1 MVARTRSYEKLAGIA
16 ELTDESVCPTWCTWL
31 ASWGAGAS
39 ACQPGYFRIEYL
51 SRSEI
56 SFRAPAGGA
65 VWPFSTSLLSIFW
78 PYNSVL
84 ASASLRSVAP
94 VREMPA
100 KIPLARDHARISAVI
115 LASVSALTVL
125 PTGPAATEAS
135 APKVNLSPSSL
146 FMPSRFITS
155 ITTSVEEPPIWM
167 PKLPPSIR
175 TAPGAPHPVPSW
187 WRHSAKPRPNSAPT
201 TKAAFLSPGTITTH
215 CDLASKSCGIP
226 LSGVLIISE
235 KTVAVAA
242 SRSCAVSAAK
252 AAIGSNKA
260 ALIAM
265 RFIRI
270 SPDNYYRQLCHRVNA
285 CLVRKHSDKTNPAAG
300 PLAERAAG
308 GIQRVELEQDLSRE
322 LDDTHRRVEAQ
333 EGAVRARR
341 RIHHPAERPKGRVAI
356 VGIRVGEVRVV
367 EQVECLHA
375 NSNSRP
381 FGHMEVAEQV
391 HVQIEVMGSVKL
403 VARRRRPFRVIV
415 NDVAVEVDT
424 GVEARNH
431 GGAARIC
438 VGGAATAATPAFAK
452 RRGEN
457 RPAAVTDRG
466 VVCEI

>member
-155 ITTSVEEPPIWM
+155 ITTSVEDPPICR
-167 PKLPPSIR
+167 PQLPPSMR
-175 TAPGAPHPVPSW
+175 TEPGAPHPVPSW

-226 LSGVLIISE
+226 LSGVFIISE
-235 KTVAVAA
+235 KAVAA
-242 SRSCAVSAAK
+242 ASSRSCAVSAAK
-252 AAIGSNKA
+252 AAIGSNKVA
-260 ALIAM
+260 EIAM
-265 RFIRI
+265 RFIRC
-270 SPDNYYRQLCHRVNA
+270 SPDDYYRQLHHVRQFRS
-285 CLVRKHSDKTNPAAG
+285 VRKRSDKTNPAAG
-300 PLAERAAG
+300 PC
-308 GIQRVELEQDLSRE
+308 
-322 LDDTHRRVEAQ
+322 
-333 EGAVRARR
+333 GARGRCNT
-341 RIHHPAERPKGRVAI
+341 KGR
-356 VGIRVGEVRVV
+356 
-367 EQVECLHA
+367 
-375 NSNSRP
+375 
-381 FGHMEVAEQV
+381 
-391 HVQIEVMGSVKL
+391 
-403 VARRRRPFRVIV
+403 
-415 NDVAVEVDT
+415 
-424 GVEARNH
+424 
-431 GGAARIC
+431 
-438 VGGAATAATPAFAK
+438 
-452 RRGEN
+452 
-457 RPAAVTDRG
+457 
-466 VVCEI
+466 